1 MISGA
6 PSLAC
11 LIMGTVGLLSGK
23 VTDKFGPR
31 VLIMVSSILLG
42 AGYILVSRISSLWQL
57 YLVYGLMI
65 GGGMSAFWIPVLSM
79 VSRWFHK
86 KRGTM
91 IGIALIGPGTGLLVG
106 PLLVNWL
113 ILNFQ
118 WRFAALVIGIGTLLI
133 GVLISQFL
141 RRDPSQV
148 GQFPDGEAQ
157 AQVEN
162 VRLDSQGLSLKTA
175 RSTHQLWM
183 AITIIFCL
191 GFCGNLINI
200 HTVPYALSL
209 NLSSTAAASVLA
221 LVGLISIPGVLLI
234 GLVGDKLGAKKITIL
249 SVAMHLASV
258 LWLIYSREVWQLYL
272 VAVIYGLV
280 YKGVGVNIS
289 LLAIWLFGL
298 KSSGLMMSALQYGLA
313 LGAAI
318 SPWLTG
324 YIVDTSGSYQ
334 LAFYLAGG
342 IGALGL
348 LLAFKIKPISK
359 TAAN

>member
-1 MISGA
+1 M
-6 PSLAC
+6 L
-11 LIMGTVGLLSGK
+11 
-23 VTDKFGPR
+23 
-31 VLIMVSSILLG
+31 
-42 AGYILVSRISSLWQL
+42 
-57 YLVYGLMI
+57 
-65 GGGMSAFWIPVLSM
+65 
-79 VSRWFHK
+79 
-86 KRGTM
+86 
-91 IGIALIGPGTGLLVG
+91 GIALIGPGTGLLVG

-157 AQVEN
+157 LQVN
-162 VRLDSQGLSLKTA
+162 NIHLDSQGLSLKSA

-183 AITIIFCL
+183 AVTIIFCL

-200 HTVPYALSL
+200 HIVPYALSL
-209 NLSSTAAASVLA
+209 NFSPTTAAGVLA
-221 LVGLISIPGVLLI
+221 MVGLISIPGGLLI
-234 GLVGDKLGAKKITIL
+234 GLVGDKLGAKPITVL
-249 SVAMHLASV
+249 SVSVHLVSV
-258 LWLIYSREVWQLYL
+258 LWLIYSREIWQLYF

-280 YKGVGVNIS
+280 YKGVGINIS
-289 LLAIWLFGL
+289 LLTIWLFGL
-298 KSSGLMMSALQYGLA
+298 KSNALMMSALQYGLA
-313 LGAAI
+313 MGAAI

-324 YIVDTSGSYQ
+324 YIVDKSGSYQ
-334 LAFYLAGG
+334 IAFYLAGA

-359 TAAN
+359 PAAN